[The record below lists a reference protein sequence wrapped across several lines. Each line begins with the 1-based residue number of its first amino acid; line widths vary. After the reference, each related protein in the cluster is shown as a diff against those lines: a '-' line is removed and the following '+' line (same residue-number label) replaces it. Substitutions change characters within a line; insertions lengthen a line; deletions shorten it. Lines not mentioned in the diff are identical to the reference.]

1 MPTACGH
8 SLFSD
13 FPLSCSSLFV
23 ADRCV
28 LSLVRLRSSPPPS
41 LSLTPCSISSTPPVH
56 NFRSRRKNAFRN
68 VSDRVW
74 KHGIDIQGKDDVD
87 NMSGCKWSHV
97 AMARRKASLDSDIGK
112 SNENDAV
119 VEKKTSRSSKTKRVT
134 ARTKKKST
142 DGSPEENIDASANE
156 GLTSSSDDSKKR
168 TRRTRKKVTSVSAD
182 LEEDTEVKEEK
193 KVRRRRKPK
202 EEKVIIEDKASEG
215 ETSDK
220 EETSFIENV
229 DDESDDDLEWVNYDE
244 EDISYTYGWPPL
256 VCCFGAAQ
264 YSFVPSGRPA
274 NRLINHDIH
283 ETMKDALW
291 SPEKFVR
298 APGTSAGTVAI
309 ALASLGGKVAF
320 MGKLGDD
327 DYGQAMLYYMNV
339 NKVQTRSVRVD
350 SRRSTAASSMKI
362 GKRSKLKMSCVKPCA
377 EDCLTKTE
385 INVDV
390 LKEAKMFYF
399 STHSLLDRNMRST
412 TLQAIKIAKK
422 FGAVV
427 FYDLNLPMP
436 LWQSREETKTFI
448 QKVWNLADI
457 IEVTKQELE
466 FLCGITPT
474 EEFDTKNNDWSKF
487 VHYEREVVAPLWHEK
502 LKILFVTN
510 GTSKIHYYTQEFDG
524 AILGM
529 EDPPITPFTCD
540 MSASGDGIVAA
551 LMRMLTVQPDFI
563 TDKEYL
569 ERSIKYAIDC
579 GVVDQWIQG
588 RVRGFPPREDMDDV
602 IPDDN
607 GIRSITETE
616 YRTIKSDR
624 ELEPEDALEPVS

>member
-1 MPTACGH
+1 MLYLP
-8 SLFSD
+8 
-13 FPLSCSSLFV
+13 
-23 ADRCV
+23 
-28 LSLVRLRSSPPPS
+28 
-41 LSLTPCSISSTPPVH
+41 
-56 NFRSRRKNAFRN
+56 RSRRKNAFRN
-68 VSDRVW
+68 VSDLGW
-74 KHGIDIQGKDDVD
+74 KHGNDIQGNGDVD
-87 NMSGCKWSHV
+87 DICQWSLPYCSNSSFNVAQLQEPRSGCKWRHV
-97 AMARRKASLDSDIGK
+97 AMARKKASLDSDIGD

-119 VEKKTSRSSKTKRVT
+119 VEKKTSRSSKTKRAT
-134 ARTKKKST
+134 TRTKKKSA
-142 DGSPEENIDASANE
+142 DGPPEGNVDASAKE
-156 GLTSSSDDSKKR
+156 GITASSDDSKKR
-168 TRRTRKKVTSVSAD
+168 TRRTRKKVASVSAD
-182 LEEDTEVKEEK
+182 LEEETEAKEEK

-202 EEKVIIEDKASEG
+202 EEKVIIEEKVSEG
-215 ETSDK
+215 EMSDQD
-220 EETSFIENV
+220 ETSFIENT
-229 DDESDDDLEWVNYDE
+229 DDESEDDLEWIKYDE

-256 VCCFGAAQ
+256 VCCFGAMQ
-264 YSFVPSGRPA
+264 YCFVPSGRPA

-291 SPEKFVR
+291 SPENFVR
-298 APGTSAGTVAI
+298 APGTAAGSVAI

-350 SRRSTAASSMKI
+350 SKRSTAASSMKI
-362 GKRSKLKMSCVKPCA
+362 GKRSRLKMSCVKPCA

-412 TLQAIKIAKK
+412 TLTAIKIAKK

-427 FYDLNLPMP
+427 FYDMNLPMP
-436 LWQSREETKTFI
+436 LWHSREETKTFI

-474 EEFDTKNNDWSKF
+474 EEFDTKNNDCSKF
-487 VHYEREVVAPLWHEK
+487 VHYEREVVKPLWHEN

-510 GTSKIHYYTQEFDG
+510 GTSKVHYYTQELDG

-529 EDPPITPFTCD
+529 EDAPITPFTCD

-551 LMRMLTVQPDFI
+551 LMRMLTVQPDLI

-569 ERSIKYAIDC
+569 EHSIKYAIDC

-588 RVRGFPPREDMDDV
+588 RERGFPPHEDMDEV

-616 YRTIKSDR
+616 YRTLKSDR
-624 ELEPEDALEPVS
+624 ELEPEDALDPVS